1 MHDLSFLKDLILI
14 SVVSIF
20 ITVIFQKFKIPSV
33 IGMISTGILVGQS
46 GLGLITDT
54 KLILTLSELGVV
66 ILLFT
71 IGLEFSF
78 EELKKLKAIVFW
90 GGGLQVT
97 LTILILGLI
106 AYAISPLVTSQI
118 PLNKAIF
125 YGIVFAVSSTPI
137 CLKILKDRGEL
148 ATSHGKIA
156 LGILI
161 FQDIAIVPLMIVTN
175 LLSPQESQSSF
186 FIFKEIGF
194 MILFGISLFGG
205 FKFLIPIF
213 LKFISQTSAKETWVF
228 GGLILCFGSAY
239 LSHMVGLSLALGAFL
254 AGVIIAGYDESH
266 KIAHSIEPL
275 RDALLGI
282 FFMSLGLLIQINL
295 DLIFHYLLM
304 SFGVILVKGAIISTI
319 VILLGFN
326 TKISIMSGM
335 VLAQVGEFSF
345 VLASAALNNNLIN
358 DQNFQVILT
367 SMVITMI
374 LAPAMIAFAPQ
385 IASKAAPAFEF
396 IPLQKF
402 LNKNNLTPN
411 VSHPMDPSCPEVVI
425 LGYGVI
431 GKNVSSV
438 LSAANIPYK
447 VLELNLQAVKEAK
460 ARGVPIEYGDCTD
473 WETLIKLHIEL
484 AKVVVISIS
493 DEKAVREAT
502 ALIKK
507 RLPHIFLIVRTRF
520 LNNTEA
526 ITKLGADVVITE
538 EFESSIQIFSVVLEK
553 MGFDKELIIEQ
564 ETFLRNNAKNLFPKQ
579 NA

>member
-14 SVVSIF
+14 SAVSIF
-20 ITVIFQKFKIPSV
+20 ITIIFQRFKIPSV

-46 GLGLITDT
+46 GFGLITDS

-71 IGLEFSF
+71 IGLEFSI
-78 EELKKLKAIVFW
+78 EELRKLKAIVFW
-90 GGGLQVT
+90 GGSLQVL
-97 LTILILGLI
+97 LTIAILGFF
-106 AYAISPLVTSQI
+106 AYLLSPLVTSQI
-118 PLNKAIF
+118 SINKAIF
-125 YGIVFAVSSTPI
+125 YGIVFSVSSTPI

-148 ATSHGKIA
+148 STSHGKIA

-161 FQDIAIVPLMIVTN
+161 FQDIAIVPLMITIN
-175 LLSPQESQSSF
+175 LLSPNESSSSS
-186 FIFKEIGF
+186 IVLKEIGF
-194 MILFGISLFGG
+194 MLLFGASLVGG
-205 FKFLIPIF
+205 FKFLIPVF
-213 LKFISQTSAKETWVF
+213 LKFISQTSAKEVWVF
-228 GGLILCFGSAY
+228 GALILCFGSAY
-239 LSHMVGLSLALGAFL
+239 ISHMVGLSLALGAFL
-254 AGVIIAGYDESH
+254 AGVIISGYDESH

-282 FFMSLGLLIQINL
+282 FFMSLGLLIKINFE
-295 DLIFHYLLM
+295 LILHYLLV
-304 SFGVILVKGAIISTI
+304 SFSVIMVKGAIISAI
-319 VILLGFN
+319 VLLLGFN
-326 TKISIMSGM
+326 TKISIMAGM

-345 VLASAALNNNLIN
+345 VLASAALKNNLIN

-374 LAPAMIAFAPQ
+374 LAPAMISFAPH

-402 LNKNNLTPN
+402 VNNQN
-411 VSHPMDPSCPEVVI
+411 VIHATTSVDNDCPEVII

-447 VLELNLQAVKEAK
+447 VLELNLQAVKEARAK
-460 ARGVPIEYGDCTD
+460 GVPIEYGDCTD
-473 WETLIKLHIEL
+473 WETLIKMHIEL

-493 DEKAVREAT
+493 DEKAVKEAT
-502 ALIKK
+502 SLIKK

-538 EFESSIQIFSVVLEK
+538 EFESSIQIFSAVLEK
-553 MGFDKELIIEQ
+553 MGIDKEIILEQ
-564 ETFLRNNAKNLFPKQ
+564 ENFLRNNAKNLFPKQ

>member
-1 MHDLSFLKDLILI
+1 MHELGFLKDLILI
-14 SVVSIF
+14 SFVSIF
-20 ITVIFQKFKIPSV
+20 ITVLFQRFKIPSV

-46 GLGLITDT
+46 GLELITDT

-78 EELKKLKAIVFW
+78 EELRKLKAIVFW
-90 GGGLQVT
+90 GGGLQVL
-97 LTILILGLI
+97 LTIFVLGLI
-106 AYAISPLVTSQI
+106 AYFLSPLLTYQI

-161 FQDIAIVPLMIVTN
+161 FQDIAIVPLMVITN
-175 LLSPQESQSSF
+175 LLSPQTSQSSYL
-186 FIFKEIGF
+186 IFKEIAF

-304 SFGVILVKGAIISTI
+304 SFGVILVKGAIISAI
-319 VILLGFN
+319 ILLLGFH

-345 VLASAALNNNLIN
+345 ILASSALKNNLIN
-358 DQNFQVILT
+358 DQNFQVIIT

-374 LAPAMIAFAPQ
+374 LAPAMIALAPQ
-385 IASKAAPAFEF
+385 IANRAAPAFEF

-402 LNKNNLTPN
+402 LNQEHFAPN
-411 VSHPMDPSCPEVVI
+411 VIMDSHPEVVI

-447 VLELNLQAVKEAK
+447 VLELNFQAVKEAK
-460 ARGVPIEYGDCTD
+460 AKGIPIEYGDCTD
-473 WETLIKLHIEL
+473 WQTLIKLHIEF

-493 DEKAVREAT
+493 DEKAVRET
-502 ALIKK
+502 TSLIKK

-526 ITKLGADVVITE
+526 ITRLGADVVITE

-553 MGFDKELIIEQ
+553 MGFDKELIVEQ

>member
-14 SVVSIF
+14 SAVSIF
-20 ITVIFQKFKIPSV
+20 ITIIFQRFKIPSV

-46 GLGLITDT
+46 GFGLITDSN
-54 KLILTLSELGVV
+54 LILTLSELGVV

-71 IGLEFSF
+71 IGLEFSI
-78 EELKKLKAIVFW
+78 EELRKLKAIVFW
-90 GGGLQVT
+90 GGSLQVL
-97 LTILILGLI
+97 LTIAILGFF
-106 AYAISPLVTSQI
+106 AYLLSPLVTSQI
-118 PLNKAIF
+118 SINKAIF
-125 YGIVFAVSSTPI
+125 YGIVFSVSSTPI

-148 ATSHGKIA
+148 STSHGKIA

-161 FQDIAIVPLMIVTN
+161 FQDIAIVPLMITIN
-175 LLSPQESQSSF
+175 LLSPNESSSSSMVL
-186 FIFKEIGF
+186 KEIGF
-194 MILFGISLFGG
+194 MLLFGASLVGG
-205 FKFLIPIF
+205 FKFLIPVF
-213 LKFISQTSAKETWVF
+213 LKFISQTNAKEVWVF
-228 GGLILCFGSAY
+228 GALILCFGSAY
-239 LSHMVGLSLALGAFL
+239 ISYMVGLSLALGAFL
-254 AGVIIAGYDESH
+254 AGVIISGYDESH

-282 FFMSLGLLIQINL
+282 FFMSLGLLIKINFE
-295 DLIFHYLLM
+295 LILHYLLV
-304 SFGVILVKGAIISTI
+304 SFSVIMVKGAIISAI
-319 VILLGFN
+319 VLLLGFN
-326 TKISIMSGM
+326 TKISIMAGM

-345 VLASAALNNNLIN
+345 VLASAALKNNLIT

-374 LAPAMIAFAPQ
+374 LAPGMISFAPH

-402 LNKNNLTPN
+402 VNNQN
-411 VSHPMDPSCPEVVI
+411 VIHSTTSVDNDCPEVII

-447 VLELNLQAVKEAK
+447 VLELNLQAVKEARAK
-460 ARGVPIEYGDCTD
+460 GVPIEYGDCTD
-473 WETLIKLHIEL
+473 WETLIKMHIEL

-493 DEKAVREAT
+493 DEKAVKEAT
-502 ALIKK
+502 SLIKK

-553 MGFDKELIIEQ
+553 MGIDKEVILEQ
-564 ETFLRNNAKNLFPKQ
+564 ENFLRNNAKNLFPKQ